1 MLSPCNKLD
10 TLKLQV
16 NELFYHKGSRKV
28 FIGTFQRGMYV
39 YDLKLHKASL
49 VKSGLAD
56 ISINRIIAFGDK
68 EILIA
73 TDGAGI
79 HKMNVETYST
89 EPYIVADFNRYNAM
103 NGNTIYDIYIDEEQR
118 IWMANYPIGITV
130 RNNRYN
136 DYKWIKHS
144 IGNKQSLIN
153 DQVNAIIEDGEGD
166 LWFATNNGISL
177 YEHRTKQWHSF
188 LSVFNTDHKNQSHT
202 FISLCEIS
210 PGIIWAGGYSS
221 GIYQINKKQYSV
233 DFFTPAS
240 FGGKEIRPDKYIRSI
255 TKDSE
260 GHIWSGGYYNLK
272 KIDFKNKKV
281 TSIPGLDA
289 ITEIKER
296 NKDYM
301 WIGTANGLYL
311 LEKATDKYQYIPM
324 PVESSYIYSLYQAPN
339 GLLYIGTNNSGLLI
353 YDPVKKD
360 FQHYHKDNCALISNN
375 IYMILSDGKN
385 DILLSTEYG
394 LSSFY
399 PQTKIFHNWTKEQGL
414 QSDHFNANSGT
425 LRKNGN
431 AIFGSTDGAIEFP
444 KKMVLPREYKS
455 RMIFSDLRV
464 FYQTVYP
471 KDEGSPLIMD
481 IDETSSLQLKYNQN
495 IFSLQVSSINYDY
508 PSLILYSW
516 KLEGFYDGWSRP
528 GEENIIRFTN
538 LSPGHYTL
546 RVRAI
551 SNEDQRIVLEE
562 RSMDI
567 IIEQPVWLSIWALLL
582 YTFILMLSQAQH
594 CALSCYA
601 NKEKYPMKRFV
612 SLSIR
617 HMTSALR

>member
-1 MLSPCNKLD
+1 MALHQKNIYLYDSETERCTTIKNEINESITDIEQIDANHYFIGTDVGIHYAELKNNKLMLSPCNKLD

-260 GHIWSGGYYNLK
+260 GHIWSGGY
-272 KIDFKNKKV
+272 
-281 TSIPGLDA
+281 
-289 ITEIKER
+289 
-296 NKDYM
+296 
-301 WIGTANGLYL
+301 
-311 LEKATDKYQYIPM
+311 
-324 PVESSYIYSLYQAPN
+324 
-339 GLLYIGTNNSGLLI
+339 
-353 YDPVKKD
+353 
-360 FQHYHKDNCALISNN
+360 
-375 IYMILSDGKN
+375 
-385 DILLSTEYG
+385 
-394 LSSFY
+394 
-399 PQTKIFHNWTKEQGL
+399 
-414 QSDHFNANSGT
+414 
-425 LRKNGN
+425 
-431 AIFGSTDGAIEFP
+431 
-444 KKMVLPREYKS
+444 
-455 RMIFSDLRV
+455 
-464 FYQTVYP
+464 
-471 KDEGSPLIMD
+471 
-481 IDETSSLQLKYNQN
+481 
-495 IFSLQVSSINYDY
+495 
-508 PSLILYSW
+508 
-516 KLEGFYDGWSRP
+516 
-528 GEENIIRFTN
+528 
-538 LSPGHYTL
+538 
-546 RVRAI
+546 
-551 SNEDQRIVLEE
+551 
-562 RSMDI
+562 
-567 IIEQPVWLSIWALLL
+567 
-582 YTFILMLSQAQH
+582 
-594 CALSCYA
+594 
-601 NKEKYPMKRFV
+601 
-612 SLSIR
+612 
-617 HMTSALR
+617 